1 MNNELKKPTFEC
13 SRYKNG
19 KLYMFTRKKI
29 TVVKMIPPGATVD
42 AVKQWPISSSEPVM
56 YMELYDTFCVI
67 ETLPDFDHP
76 FNDDGSDLAVIH
88 EMAPRGVIRILS
100 DFNVVPE
107 DELLNDIIKG
117 KIYVCEMF
125 EPSKGI
131 LLVMR
136 NGYGWSWSF
145 TSGEGS
151 EYVCHQAQ
159 KLIDE
164 WIEKVVTMNFSRDIS
179 GQMYFE
185 FEQGKSV

>member
-29 TVVKMIPPGATVD
+29 TAVKMIPPGATVN
-42 AVKQWPISSSEPVM
+42 AAKKWFVSSSEPAM
-56 YMELYDTFCVI
+56 SMELYDTFCGI
-67 ETLPDFDHP
+67 GTLPDFDHP
-76 FNDDGSDLAVIH
+76 FNDDGSDLAIIH
-88 EMAPRGVIRILS
+88 EMAPWGVIRILS

-151 EYVCHQAQ
+151 EYVGHQTQ

-164 WIEKVVTMNFSRDIS
+164 WIEKVAVMNFPTNIP
-179 GQMYFE
+179 GQMNFE
-185 FEQGKSV
+185 FEQNN